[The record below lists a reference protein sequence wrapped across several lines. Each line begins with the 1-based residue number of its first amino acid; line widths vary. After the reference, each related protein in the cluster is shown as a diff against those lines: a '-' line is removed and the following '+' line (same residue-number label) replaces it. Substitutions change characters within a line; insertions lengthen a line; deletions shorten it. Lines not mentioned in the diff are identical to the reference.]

1 MNKIILF
8 ILLILLKSNLIYPQQ
23 KDVIE
28 NIAYQTIQENWDNFF
43 ELLSIPNDGYDTKNI
58 NKNIKWWE

>member
-8 ILLILLKSNLIYPQQ
+8 ILLILLKSHLTYPQK
-23 KDVIE
+23 KDVIK
-28 NIAYQTIQENWDNFF
+28 NVAYQTIQENWNNFF

-58 NKNIKWWE
+58 DKNITWC